1 MIDAA
6 CISKQNLETFAKC
19 AQPFLNSPRHTTS
32 SSFQSGKVISTMISS
47 FPISTESIT
56 FRSKPGKFKS
66 GRGSSQAFSETDGG
80 VDDREESKLE
90 QGEDGSNE
98 TVEADGSQEE
108 HGEKDKVGD
117 EIIGGEEQ
125 SARTDEIISSVSGD
139 RSIRE
144 SKSGLST
151 ETMGDVVPL
160 NSNIRRDV
168 VLSVKAKLSGPV
180 GMTLELNSGPTGLVE
195 KGKVTETL
203 IAMEPERLTVTEP
216 IISNQILKEKQIKM
230 TDFLQSET
238 SLCSKSNAKFY
249 VFV

>member
-1 MIDAA
+1 
-6 CISKQNLETFAKC
+6 
-19 AQPFLNSPRHTTS
+19 
-32 SSFQSGKVISTMISS
+32 
-47 FPISTESIT
+47 
-56 FRSKPGKFKS
+56 
-66 GRGSSQAFSETDGG
+66 
-80 VDDREESKLE
+80 
-90 QGEDGSNE
+90 
-98 TVEADGSQEE
+98 
-108 HGEKDKVGD
+108 
-117 EIIGGEEQ
+117 
-125 SARTDEIISSVSGD
+125 
-139 RSIRE
+139 
-144 SKSGLST
+144 
-151 ETMGDVVPL
+151 MGDVVLL

-230 TDFLQSET
+230 TDFLLSET